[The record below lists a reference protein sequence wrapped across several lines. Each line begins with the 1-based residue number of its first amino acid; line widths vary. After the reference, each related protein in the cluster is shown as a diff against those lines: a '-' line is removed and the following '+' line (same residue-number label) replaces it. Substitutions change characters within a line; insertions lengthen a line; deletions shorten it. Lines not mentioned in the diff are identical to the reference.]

1 MKKLLRFGAYLFLA
15 TIFLHSCKS
24 KEVSPTT
31 GWAYNDKKWGGFES
45 KDYPGHPNGPNIVLI
60 EGGTFTMGQTQEDV
74 MAEWNAIPRRVTVS
88 SFYMDETEVSNND
101 YLEYIYWLNRVFGES
116 YPEVV
121 KKSLP
126 DTLVW
131 LDDLVYND
139 PFVNTY
145 FRFPSYKNYPVV
157 GVSWTQANA
166 YAKWRTDRVNEMLLI
181 EKGILNPNPDQKD
194 NNNFTT
200 DAYLVGQYE
209 ANVRRDLK
217 DLGTGES
224 RKVRFEDGILLPDYR
239 LPTEAEWEYAA
250 LGLRGKQASEEDEL
264 YTDRRLFP
272 WDGNTTRY
280 EVRDKNQGAIM
291 ANFKRGKG
299 DYMGIA
305 GKLNDNAH
313 IPAEVRSFLPNDFGL
328 YNMAGNVNEW
338 VLDVYRPLTSLSLRD
353 ADNHDLNPYRGD
365 GYRIV
370 ETDQDGKPV
379 EKDSLGRLRYRKLT
393 SEELANRS
401 NVREGQL
408 NNFSDGDS
416 SSAVTYDSYHTL
428 ISDRSRVYKGGS
440 WADRTYWLSPGT
452 RRFKDQD
459 DADRTIGFRCA
470 MTRLGSPAG
479 NSLPSGNQFKTK
491 GKKVDRRYK

>member
-1 MKKLLRFGAYLFLA
+1 MSSIPF
-15 TIFLHSCKS
+15 T
-24 KEVSPTT
+24 
-31 GWAYNDKKWGGFES
+31 NES
-45 KDYPGHPNGPNIVLI
+45 LWLKDYYLSKIRGELRQPSECEGQVKLRVVLDSNSSHLLIASEQDESGMTPPRFQADFDDSDALRNPQIRQNISHQPNKKNSTPSNGPFSGLDNTLVS
-60 EGGTFTMGQTQEDV
+60 GQK
-74 MAEWNAIPRRVTVS
+74 N
-88 SFYMDETEVSNND
+88 
-101 YLEYIYWLNRVFGES
+101 
-116 YPEVV
+116 PEVV